1 MVLEWLSGRRLTI
14 LHVWTLHVTDLRSC
28 GGWMAVRICHLS
40 QLAKPDNMWC
50 HSSSHVRSSRELWV
64 ALSCE
69 SCLQLFFSLEGKV
82 VLHNCSSL
90 EFHLPFKLNYIVSQC
105 CENTFG
111 LICFTWRL
119 SIISSN
125 KGNENNEVA
134 SAKMRQCGFKTPT
147 SGLSQTDRS
156 RNLPQIAF
164 LAHHQHTSS
173 VSVSFWLLIQWCGL
187 TLISKCCNQ
196 MVWVFEMMVV
206 DYWCPPCQGVFH
218 WMLCSPLSDSQSKC
232 AKTCKDPSLHLK
244 LFTLVLIFIQFSQ
257 LFVPTISQGV
267 FF

>member
-1 MVLEWLSGRRLTI
+1 MIDFVPVNLHQVWVRAGREMEDYSESCRKECEDRLSGVYGLRRMVLEWLSGRRLNI

-125 KGNENNEVA
+125 KENEKNEVA
-134 SAKMRQCGFKTPT
+134 SAKM
-147 SGLSQTDRS
+147 
-156 RNLPQIAF
+156 
-164 LAHHQHTSS
+164 
-173 VSVSFWLLIQWCGL
+173 
-187 TLISKCCNQ
+187 
-196 MVWVFEMMVV
+196 
-206 DYWCPPCQGVFH
+206 CQG
-218 WMLCSPLSDSQSKC
+218 SSQSE
-232 AKTCKDPSLHLK
+232 TNL
-244 LFTLVLIFIQFSQ
+244 
-257 LFVPTISQGV
+257 
-267 FF
+267 